1 MRAMS
6 KDEPAAPRPGAVAD
20 HFVRTFG
27 PDRLYFTMLP
37 LGSKGHDS
45 ASSTFG
51 SDNIEHLLPWLCLQE
66 AKLASGSVATLA
78 MVLRVFSDTRTVE
91 VLGPRGSIA
100 IPEKEVYGFR
110 FFAKTGEALSADE
123 IAKAHMTDATS
134 GEPIP
139 KESGVSF
146 RSGTEI
152 LTAMSRRS

>member
-1 MRAMS
+1 MS
-6 KDEPAAPRPGAVAD
+6 KDQPAAPRPGAVAD

-27 PDRLYFTMLP
+27 PDRLYFTVLP
-37 LGSKGHDS
+37 LASKGYES

-78 MVLRVFSDTRTVE
+78 MVVRVFSDTRTVV
-91 VLGPRGSIA
+91 VLGPLGSIA

-110 FFAKTGEALSADE
+110 FFARKGEALSADE
-123 IAKAHMTDATS
+123 VAEAHMTDATS

-139 KESGVSF
+139 PEPGVSF
-146 RSGTEI
+146 HSGAEI
-152 LTAMSRRS
+152 LSAMSRRS